1 MHVDVP
7 GLDHGLGDAPEDG
20 LMGDAA
26 QRDGTGK
33 RPRARLVAVEHGI
46 EQVDNS

>member
-1 MHVDVP
+1 MNVDVP
-7 GLDHGLGDAPEDG
+7 ELDHGLGDTPEDG

-26 QRDGTGK
+26 QRDGTGE
-33 RPRARLVAVEHGI
+33 RPRPRLVAAEHGI